1 MERHAEEI
9 GGEGTL
15 PAVEVFRTY
24 EPSERV
30 RARIEITGP
39 GLLRRPTAGVDV
51 KGDGT
56 VVPYSGAIFKKPLEP
71 RDGKSPSDAVRE
83 ALSG

>member
-1 MERHAEEI
+1 MDRHAQRI
-9 GGEGTL
+9 RSEGTL
-15 PAVEVFRTY
+15 PPVEAFRTY

-30 RARIEITGP
+30 LARIEITGP
-39 GLLRRPTAGVDV
+39 GLVRRPTAGVDV

-56 VVPYSGAIFKKPLEP
+56 VVPFRGEVFKKALEP
-71 RDGKSPSDAVRE
+71 PGGKPPSDAVRE